1 MYKDMNST
9 WIEHQDLGELCQLSA
24 GLLHNGKSLG
34 FCLQA
39 GFSGGSDDKE
49 STSNAGDPGLTMN
62 QEDPLEKGM
71 VIHLSILVWRIPWTE
86 EPGGLTLSLSFCFI
100 GIVCLCLSDICLY
113 VLLYQYHTILIAIS
127 L

>member
-1 MYKDMNST
+1 MPEDTILYS
-9 WIEHQDLGELCQLSA
+9 LCILSA
-24 GLLHNGKSLG
+24 FVKKLVNNIMCAYFGLST
-34 FCLQA
+34 

-86 EPGGLTLSLSFCFI
+86 ETGGLTLSLSFCFI